1 MEITKEFLESRLAE
15 YRQEREKALMMVN
28 KLDGAMVATQLLIEV
43 LDKPLFEEDEI
54 EFVEEKED
62 V

>member
-54 EFVEEKED
+54 EFVEENED
-62 V
+62 A